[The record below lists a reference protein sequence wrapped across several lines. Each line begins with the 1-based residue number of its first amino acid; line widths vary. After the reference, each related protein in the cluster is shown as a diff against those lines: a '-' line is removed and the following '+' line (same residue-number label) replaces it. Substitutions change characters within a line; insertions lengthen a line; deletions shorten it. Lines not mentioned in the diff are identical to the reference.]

1 MEILFRW
8 YCLWW
13 WHQLRHLLGFRSHL
27 HHFRCGWM
35 WAISFY
41 FFWKILLNLYKCRI
55 TIWIRA
61 KSFYKISYKI
71 CFSHAFP
78 SLEAITFNPFDLWL
92 LPIYFCVSNK
102 MLCCN
107 FLLLFRHYLL
117 IPPYERHSSHIPVL
131 FSFPTSQTSQI
142 STLVKSELVF
152 IMIT

>member
-8 YCLWW
+8 YCLWP
-13 WHQLRHLLGFRSHL
+13 WHQLRQLLGFSSHL
-27 HHFRCGWM
+27 PLQMWM
-35 WAISFY
+35 NVRKF
-41 FFWKILLNLYKCRI
+41 LLFLLKNIIKLYKYRI

-92 LPIYFCVSNK
+92 LPVYFCVSNK

-107 FLLLFRHYLL
+107 FLLLFRPYLL

-131 FSFPTSQTSQI
+131 FSSPTSQSSQI